1 MQTGLGQ
8 RSELGWV
15 GVEGGGGGQGGGGGG
30 GEVCYENSH
39 KDRLSMIKGLVM
51 LCKRNWRKEKKK
63 YPKKKN
69 H

>member
-15 GVEGGGGGQGGGGGG
+15 GVEGRGGRVGAGVGGG
-30 GEVCYENSH
+30 CYENSH

>member
-15 GVEGGGGGQGGGGGG
+15 GVEGRGRGWGGG
-30 GEVCYENSH
+30 CYENSH